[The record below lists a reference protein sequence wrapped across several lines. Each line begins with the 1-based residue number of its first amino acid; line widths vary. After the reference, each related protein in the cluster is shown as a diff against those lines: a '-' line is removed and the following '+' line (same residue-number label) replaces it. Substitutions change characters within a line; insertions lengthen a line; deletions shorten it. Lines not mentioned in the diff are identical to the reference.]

1 VTGGL
6 DRPWARVPEWV
17 GAALKPELAGST
29 DEIIAAVRSDVTD
42 YSRPLTGRFGS
53 RITEGVSVALGQFL
67 DLLGTDEPLEDVRVY
82 RALGQ
87 LEHREGRTLAALQSA
102 YQVGSRTLW
111 RRLGESTTARQ
122 LPPDVIFQLAEAL
135 FTYIEELSAASVA
148 GWAAEESS
156 RAGSLQTR
164 RHALIDLLSRATPAT
179 PAEVE
184 RAGAAAG
191 WRPPSRVAALVV
203 QDAVDV
209 AARLPAAIGADLD
222 PAGVVLLAVPERPG
236 WLDQV
241 RAGLRGRPGVM
252 GPVVEPAQA
261 PRSIALA
268 QAAWPLHVGGM
279 LRPGTPLV
287 RADEHLLAL
296 LLAAEPDLA
305 AELCSR
311 ALHPLSTLP
320 AGAAAR
326 AEETLRA
333 WLDAHGDVAATAAT
347 LHVHPQTVR
356 YRLAGLRETFGTA
369 LDDPTARLELAVAL
383 RAAPSPATREDHPSP
398 ISDRPTESAAR
409 RAT

>member
-17 GAALKPELAGST
+17 GAALKPELASST
-29 DEIIAAVRSDVTD
+29 DAIIEAVRADVTD
-42 YSRPLTGRFGS
+42 YARPLTGRFGS

-67 DLLGTDEPLEDVRVY
+67 DLLGSDVPLGDVRVY

-111 RRLGESTTARQ
+111 RRLADSATARQ
-122 LPPDVIFQLAEAL
+122 LPPEVIFRLAEAL

-156 RAGSLQTR
+156 HAGSLQTR
-164 RHALIDLLSRATPAT
+164 RHALIDLLSRPTPAT
-179 PAEVE
+179 SAEVE
-184 RAGAAAG
+184 RAAAAAG
-191 WRPPSRVAALVV
+191 WRPAARVAALAVE
-203 QDAVDV
+203 DAVDV
-209 AARLPAAIGADLD
+209 ATRLSAAIGADLD
-222 PAGVVLLAVPERPG
+222 PVGIVLLAVSERAG
-236 WLDQV
+236 WPDQV
-241 RAGLRGRPGVM
+241 RAGLRGRPGVL
-252 GPVVEPAQA
+252 GPVVEPALA

-279 LRPGTPLV
+279 LQPEDPLA
-287 RADEHLLAL
+287 RADEHLLSL

-305 AELCSR
+305 ADLCDR
-311 ALHPLSTLP
+311 ALRPLSTLP
-320 AGAAAR
+320 DGAAAR

-333 WLDAHGDVAATAAT
+333 WLDAHGDVTATAAA

-369 LDDPTARLELAVAL
+369 LDDPAARLELAVAL
-383 RAAPSPATREDHPSP
+383 RAARHSSQDDHSSPLSDH
-398 ISDRPTESAAR
+398 PTESAAR
-409 RAT
+409 RTT